1 MNETNFIG
9 FKEGE
14 LKKPIFR
21 VFSCCRF
28 VETLANRRLT
38 LVKPKLW
45 DDPFENFILQSR
57 FRLREG
63 TIIKLAA
70 SEQLYGQCWS
80 RTKES
85 DAMWRIYAPDKDGVK
100 VRTTLTKLGNA
111 LWASCVS
118 QPEISCFVGQVRYL
132 SRLKLSGNLS
142 ALLNVDNALSDTSG
156 REHARS
162 LLLKRQAFNHENE
175 VRLIYYNRHES
186 YDEDV
191 IHFPINPVDVFDQ
204 VIFDPRIAVREY
216 EEKRAMVVKL
226 GYPLERI
233 KRSGLYE
240 PPDLIFEVGQGSTI

>member
-1 MNETNFIG
+1 MNEINFIN
-9 FKEGE
+9 FEREE

-28 VETLANRRLT
+28 VETLANRELT

-57 FRLREG
+57 FRFPEG

-80 RTKES
+80 HTKES
-85 DAMWRIYAPDKDGVK
+85 DAMWRIYAPNKDGVK
-100 VRTTLTKLGNA
+100 VRATLTKLGNA

-118 QPEISCFVGQVRYL
+118 QPEISCFVGKVRYL
-132 SRLKLSGNLS
+132 SRLKLSDNLL
-142 ALLNVDNALSDTSG
+142 AQLNVGNALSDTSG
-156 REHARS
+156 REHAKS
-162 LLLKRQAFNHENE
+162 LLLKRGAFNHENE
-175 VRLIYYNRHES
+175 VRLIYYNRHEG

-191 IHFPINPVDVFDQ
+191 IHFPVNPVDVFDQ
-204 VIFDPRIAVREY
+204 VIFDPRMPVREY
-216 EEKRAMVVKL
+216 EKKRAMVVEL

-240 PPDLIFEVGQGSTI
+240 SPDLIFDVGQGSST